1 VGYIEQCSHICYYNT
16 VSKNKQQ
23 VFEYQYM
30 ESNQLG
36 KKLKKLRNKLGL
48 SQYDFARKA
57 DVPYTTLT
65 KVETGV
71 IKKPSVFVMSKI
83 AKALNVDIENLIN

>member
-1 VGYIEQCSHICYYNT
+1 
-16 VSKNKQQ
+16 
-23 VFEYQYM
+23 M

-36 KKLKKLRNKLGL
+36 QKIKKLRTKLGL
-48 SQYDFARKA
+48 SQDDFARKA

-71 IKKPSVFVMSKI
+71 IKKPSVFVVSKI
-83 AKALNVDIENLIN
+83 AKALGVDIENLIN

>member
-1 VGYIEQCSHICYYNT
+1 
-16 VSKNKQQ
+16 
-23 VFEYQYM
+23 M

-36 KKLKKLRNKLGL
+36 QKIKKLRQKLGL
-48 SQYDFARKA
+48 SQDNFARKA

-71 IKKPSVFVMSKI
+71 IKKPSVFVVSKI
-83 AKALNVDIENLIN
+83 AKVLNVSIEDLLK

>member
-1 VGYIEQCSHICYYNT
+1 
-16 VSKNKQQ
+16 
-23 VFEYQYM
+23 M

-36 KKLKKLRNKLGL
+36 QKLKKLRNKLGL
-48 SQYDFARKA
+48 SQDDFARKA

-71 IKKPSVFVMSKI
+71 IKKPSVFVVSKI
-83 AKALNVDIENLIN
+83 AKALSVDIEELIK

>member
-1 VGYIEQCSHICYYNT
+1 
-16 VSKNKQQ
+16 
-23 VFEYQYM
+23 M

-36 KKLKKLRNKLGL
+36 QKIKKLRLKLGL
-48 SQYDFARKA
+48 SQDDFARKA

-71 IKKPSVFVMSKI
+71 IKKPSVFVVSKI
-83 AKALNVDIENLIN
+83 AKTLDVDIEELIK

>member
-1 VGYIEQCSHICYYNT
+1 
-16 VSKNKQQ
+16 
-23 VFEYQYM
+23 M

-36 KKLKKLRNKLGL
+36 QKLKKLRNKSGL
-48 SQYDFARKA
+48 SQDDFARKA

-65 KVETGV
+65 KIETGV

-83 AKALNVDIENLIN
+83 AKALNVSIEDLLK